1 MEKSETKTFSTY
13 PLRMSESLKTWL
25 RGRAKRNDRS
35 INAELNRILK
45 SAKEQEE
52 TTQTEDTK

>member
-1 MEKSETKTFSTY
+1 MPENTKKQLKAY
-13 PLRMSESLKTWL
+13 PLRMAEDLKKWVKN
-25 RGRAKRNDRS
+25 RAMNNDRS